1 MEANEVFAEQEKEII
16 GEDPELKRVSLI
28 WKRNQ
33 LLAESDKYVLID
45 YPITADKLEIIKQY
59 RQQLR
64 DFTNNNYIIPEFPH

>member
-1 MEANEVFAEQEKEII
+1 MEEEKQII
-16 GEDPELKRVSLI
+16 GEDPEIKRLRLI
-28 WKRNQ
+28 FTRNQ

-64 DFTNNNYIIPEFPH
+64 NFTTNDFIIPEFPL